1 MGLTDCAIFIL
12 NIFLV
17 IRGSSRGFMRSLL
30 GPFSIIVATIISII
44 YYQITKDII
53 LSLVIGL
60 IGPIFLHLFL
70 KNLLKAYAKATNT
83 EIRPDFLSSLGG
95 VILTLIWG
103 WVFII
108 FTLLLLALLPPWGKT
123 LSAIHNEVI
132 DSGSYHLIKP
142 LGDSFFA
149 PSKQDVSAAASS
161 SAANDAKSLAD
172 DPRFKKVLQDPEI
185 QKEINNHDM
194 VHLMGNP
201 KMIALTQQI
210 LSDPATF
217 KKIMAI
223 YNSQTQSQANSKP
236 SAFSELQKDFET
248 PPIR

>member
-1 MGLTDCAIFIL
+1 MGLTDCIIFIL

-17 IRGSSRGFMRSLL
+17 TRGASRGFMRSLL

-60 IGPIFLHLFL
+60 LGPIFLHFFL
-70 KNLLKAYAKATNT
+70 KGLLKAYAKATNT

-108 FTLLLLALLPPWGKT
+108 FTLLLLALLPPWNKP
-123 LSAIHNEVI
+123 LAAIHNDVL

-149 PSKQDVSAAASS
+149 PSKQNVTAVTSPSAV
-161 SAANDAKSLAD
+161 NDAKSLAD

-185 QKEINNHDM
+185 QKEINDHDM
-194 VHLMGNP
+194 IHLMSNP

-210 LSDPATF
+210 MSDPATF

-223 YNSQTQSQANSKP
+223 YNSQTQSQAPSKP
-236 SAFSELQKDFET
+236 SAFSELQKDFDA
-248 PPIR
+248 PH